1 MTNKSF
7 KTIISGILLI
17 FGIVMIIF
25 MHQLGELIEVG
36 ENLDGKIVYGFNIGF
51 RGICILGAIGAVLV
65 GVTGSIFLKKRHT
78 FMLLGFVAAL
88 LDLGMLSYIQYAS
101 KMRVMLGDGD
111 NNTAA
116 WDRLEAIHGAGT
128 AFVVILLV
136 VTLALFALEYLRY
149 VKVSWRF
156 ERVFG
161 TVLFG
166 VVALDLCLKTF
177 TNFWYVGFVALSVGL
192 AGFAILY
199 DMNRSKQKKFI
210 FYLAAA
216 MIAGGML
223 VLIVD
228 SVVNKV
234 SSSKN
239 SAEAV
244 RQAALDAYEELL
256 TKPYYA
262 WVDDEMLYG
271 TEDMKFSVIDISG
284 KKGVPALMLEN
295 EYSALA
301 FGTHKLLMYK
311 DGALVELWPI
321 GNNSNCIY
329 ADSYSETGIF
339 KCSGGRQSACYAYW
353 FELQDDLSLKIICE
367 MRYNMETNVTTYL
380 WDGKEVSED
389 EYNANYEKSVDE
401 DKLKDIEWFENT
413 EENRGEVFK

>member
-7 KTIISGILLI
+7 KAIISGILLV
-17 FGIVMIIF
+17 FGSVMIIF
-25 MHQLGELIEVG
+25 MHQLGGLIDVE

-51 RGICILGAIGAVLV
+51 RGICILGTIGAVLV
-65 GVTGSIFLKKRHT
+65 GVTGGIFLKKRHT
-78 FMLLGFVAAL
+78 FMLLGFVATL
-88 LDLGMLSYIQYAS
+88 LDLGMLSCIQYAS
-101 KMRVMLGDGD
+101 KMRGMLGNGD
-111 NNTAA
+111 NSTAA
-116 WDRLEAIHGAGT
+116 WDRLEAVHGVGT

-136 VTLALFALEYLRY
+136 VTLALFVFEYLRY

-166 VVALDLCLKTF
+166 MVALDLCLKAF
-177 TNFWYVGFVALSVGL
+177 ANFWYVGFVAVSVGL
-192 AGFAILY
+192 AGFAVLY

-216 MIAGGML
+216 LLAGGML

-234 SSSKN
+234 SLSKN
-239 SAEAV
+239 STKAL

-271 TEDMKFSVIDISG
+271 TEDMSFSVINING
-284 KKGVPALMLEN
+284 AKGVPALMLEN

-301 FGTHKLLMYK
+301 FGTHKLLIYK
-311 DGALVELWPI
+311 DGAVVELWPI

-353 FELQDDLSLKIICE
+353 FELQDDYSLKLMGE
-367 MRYNMETNVTTYL
+367 MRYNMETKVTTYL
-380 WDGKEVSED
+380 WDSKEVSED
-389 EYNANYEKSVDE
+389 EYNSNYEKLVDE
-401 DKLKDIEWFENT
+401 DKLKDVEWFENT
-413 EENRGEVFK
+413 EENREEVFK